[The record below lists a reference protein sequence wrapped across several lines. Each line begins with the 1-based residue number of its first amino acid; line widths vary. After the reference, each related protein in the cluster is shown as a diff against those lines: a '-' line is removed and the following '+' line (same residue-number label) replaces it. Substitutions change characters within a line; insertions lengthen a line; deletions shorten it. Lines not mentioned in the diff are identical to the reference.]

1 MCTWW
6 VGKRRNKFRYPARV
20 MLCVRPTKGQQ
31 HDTLAYTVLVPMTV
45 ICDMLAN
52 NIELINENFKVLR
65 LRASI
70 EGGAMQGKWRRP
82 WQRVLLT
89 SPSSNTI
96 KQRFSE
102 AQHLNLN
109 ELIFLRA
116 DQELCACEHFEIKYS
131 LLTCIPNTRSRACS
145 TMFEARHLKPALD
158 IN

>member
-65 LRASI
+65 LRASL

-96 KQRFSE
+96 KHSE

-109 ELIFLRA
+109 TWMNFFLKGLIKSSVTASILRSNIR
-116 DQELCACEHFEIKYS
+116 FWRVFR
-131 LLTCIPNTRSRACS
+131 TRDHEPAAPCS
-145 TMFEARHLKPALD
+145 KLD
-158 IN
+158 I

>member
-1 MCTWW
+1 M
-6 VGKRRNKFRYPARV
+6 GKRRNKFRYPARV

-96 KQRFSE
+96 KQRCSE

-109 ELIFLRA
+109 
-116 DQELCACEHFEIKYS
+116 
-131 LLTCIPNTRSRACS
+131 T
-145 TMFEARHLKPALD
+145 
-158 IN
+158 

>member
-1 MCTWW
+1 M
-6 VGKRRNKFRYPARV
+6 GKRRNKFRYPARV
-20 MLCVRPTKGQQ
+20 MVCVRPTKGQQ

-109 ELIFLRA
+109 
-116 DQELCACEHFEIKYS
+116 
-131 LLTCIPNTRSRACS
+131 T
-145 TMFEARHLKPALD
+145 
-158 IN
+158 